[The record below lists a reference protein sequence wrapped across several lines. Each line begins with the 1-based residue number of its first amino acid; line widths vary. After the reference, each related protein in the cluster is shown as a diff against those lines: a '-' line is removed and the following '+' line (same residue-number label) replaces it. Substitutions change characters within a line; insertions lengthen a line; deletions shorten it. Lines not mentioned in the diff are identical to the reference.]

1 MPAQVPEDGL
11 TWARAKLSPS
21 FSFRETLIV
30 YEDLGLA
37 GFARSGGLSQT
48 DDFHSSVIELE
59 VLDQVIAD
67 HLRPSLS
74 QHSILVGIADFGR
87 GGHDGQTKFGLF
99 HEFSRLVDGLFI
111 LEFRIV

>member
-11 TWARAKLSPS
+11 TWARAKLSLS
-21 FSFRETLIV
+21 FRFRETLVV

-37 GFARSGGLSQT
+37 GFASFGGLSQT

-67 HLRPSLS
+67 HLCAGLG
-74 QHSILVGIADFGR
+74 QHSIVVGIADFGR
-87 GGHDGQTKFGLF
+87 GGHDGQAEFVLF
-99 HEFSRLVDGLFI
+99 QK
-111 LEFRIV
+111 